1 MVSSSLAEANVSHV
15 TVAPVCALNF
25 AAVDSNQAF
34 CSVGY
39 CALVP
44 MKTVRVL
51 PAPESVPPPELLPP
65 LLLLQAARATATR
78 PTLPRAATE
87 RIVV

>member
-1 MVSSSLAEANVSHV
+1 MVSSSLAEANVSHL

-34 CSVGY
+34 CSFGY

-44 MKTVRVL
+44 MKTLRVF

-65 LLLLQAARATATR
+65 LLLQAARATATR